1 MAKWKALGILALSV
15 SIGMLAPVQAQQ
27 KSATSQKSATKLA
40 AQDYLDIQQLVNR
53 YSYALDLPGD
63 NGFELADLFTADGEL
78 VNGEETVRG
87 REALARFAR
96 RSKKPDFGVSQFL
109 MNHIVEPSADGA
121 TGKQYNIVVNI
132 GGPSGG
138 AEFSNT
144 GGHYED
150 VYVKTP
156 QGWKFKR
163 REFIQ
168 IKSAPRPGRGAAQT
182 QTPAPAPAR

>member
-1 MAKWKALGILALSV
+1 MTKWQAAGILALSV
-15 SIGMLAPVQAQQ
+15 SLGMLASVQAQQ
-27 KSATSQKSATKLA
+27 KSATEKNAAAKLTP
-40 AQDYLDIQQLVNR
+40 QDSLDIQQLVNR

-63 NGFELADLFTADGEL
+63 NGFELADLFTADGEY
-78 VNGEETVRG
+78 VNGGDTVKG

-96 RSKKPDFGVSQFL
+96 RSKKPEFGVGQFL

-132 GGPSGG
+132 GGPAGG
-138 AEFSNT
+138 GEFSNV

-168 IKSAPRPGRGAAQT
+168 INVPAGRGRGANQT
-182 QTPAPAPAR
+182 AAPAPAR